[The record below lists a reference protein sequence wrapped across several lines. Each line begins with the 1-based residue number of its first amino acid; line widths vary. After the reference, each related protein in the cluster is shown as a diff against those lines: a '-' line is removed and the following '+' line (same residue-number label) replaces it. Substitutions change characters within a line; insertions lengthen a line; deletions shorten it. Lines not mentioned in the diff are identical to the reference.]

1 MSELRTPELGDRN
14 LARAAELA
22 LERLGDHESLFF
34 EGRWYRSGEQAERA
48 ARIGAGL
55 IELGVQPGDRV
66 IVMMENSP
74 DVPVVYQAI
83 WRAGAAITPAIFLL
97 TADELRRI
105 VSDSGAVAVIA
116 APPFLDTV
124 EKASEGVD
132 TLRWTITT
140 GDADG
145 DTVTLASLA
154 EHEPGEIVPRANDD
168 LAVLLYTGGTTGA
181 SKGVMLTHSNLWQ
194 AGWAGHQIRTPGIT
208 RGLSCLPMSHS
219 YGVLLLAGA
228 LHADEPGRTV
238 LMKWFE
244 PTQWLQLAQDH
255 DVQAA
260 AVVPSMLYMLLQQP
274 LEEYDLSELCFIGSG
289 AAPLAA
295 EAIAELK
302 RRIPNVEVR
311 EGYGLTESAASVS
324 AMRPGRIKHGTVGEP
339 VPGCEL
345 KIFDED
351 DHEVPVGEVG
361 EICIRSG
368 SVMKGYWNAPEQT
381 AEALR
386 NGWLHTGDMGR
397 LDQEG
402 FLTIV
407 DRKKDLIIRGGF
419 NVYPRDVEE
428 ALLEHPAIAT
438 AGVVGR
444 PDSRH
449 GEEVVAFVTLQPGA
463 EADADELVAW
473 AKERLGGYKYP
484 REVHVLPALP
494 LTPVGKLDRKALRE
508 NLTTVQGGTR

>member
-1 MSELRTPELGDRN
+1 MSTLGDRN
-14 LARAAELA
+14 LAVAAEA
-22 LERLGDHESLFF
+22 ARERLGDYESLFF
-34 EGRWYRSGEQAERA
+34 DGRWYRSGEQGDRA
-48 ARIGAGL
+48 ARIGRGL
-55 IELGVQPGDRV
+55 QGLGVQPGDRV

-74 DVPVVYQAI
+74 DVPVVYEAI

-97 TADELRRI
+97 TADELHRI
-105 VSDSGAVAVIA
+105 VENSGAVAAIA
-116 APPFLDTV
+116 APAFVETV
-124 EKASEGVD
+124 RRAAEGVE
-132 TLRWTITT
+132 TFKWIVST
-140 GDADG
+140 GEAADG
-145 DTVTLASLA
+145 AASLDELA
-154 EHEPGEIVPRANDD
+154 GGERGEIVARADDD

-194 AGWAGHQIRTPGIT
+194 AGWAGHEIRSEGVT

-228 LHADEPGRTV
+228 LHADEPGQTI
-238 LMKWFE
+238 LMRWFE
-244 PTQWLQLAQDH
+244 PTQWLELAQEH
-255 DVQAA
+255 KVQAA
-260 AVVPSMLYMLLQQP
+260 AVVPSMIYMLLQQP
-274 LEEYDLSELCFIGSG
+274 LEQYDLSSLQFIGSG
-289 AAPLAA
+289 AAPLAM
-295 EAIAELK
+295 EARAELA
-302 RRIPNVEVR
+302 RRLPNLEVR
-311 EGYGLTESAASVS
+311 EGYGLTESAASACASRKGHVK
-324 AMRPGRIKHGTVGEP
+324 PGTVGQP

-345 KIFDED
+345 KIFDEND
-351 DHEVPVGEVG
+351 QEVPVGEVG
-361 EICIRSG
+361 EICLRSG
-368 SVMKGYWNAPEQT
+368 SVMKGYWNAPELT

-397 LDQEG
+397 VDEEG
-402 FLTIV
+402 FVTIV

-444 PDSRH
+444 PDERH

-463 EADADELVAW
+463 EAESEELVAW

-484 REVHVLPALP
+484 REIHVLHALP

-508 NLTTVQGGTR
+508 NLTTTVQGGGR

>member
-1 MSELRTPELGDRN
+1 MTSTLGDRN
-14 LARAAELA
+14 LAYSAEQA
-22 LERLGDHESLFF
+22 LERLGDHPSLFF
-34 EGRWYRSGEQAERA
+34 EGRWYGSGEQAERA
-48 ARIGAGL
+48 ARLATGL
-55 IELGVQPGDRV
+55 AELGVRPGDRV
-66 IVMMENSP
+66 VVMMENSP

-83 WRAGAAITPAIFLL
+83 WRAGAVVAPAIFLL
-97 TADELRRI
+97 TPEELNRI
-105 VSDSGAVAVIA
+105 VSDSGAVAVIS
-116 APPFLDTV
+116 APPFLPV
-124 EKASEGVD
+124 VAKASEGVE
-132 TLRWTITT
+132 TLRWTIST
-140 GDADG
+140 GETDGNVISLEWLADRERS
-145 DTVTLASLA
+145 A
-154 EHEPGEIVPRANDD
+154 IVPRGNDD

-194 AGWAGHQIRTPGIT
+194 AGWAGHQIRQAGIT
-208 RGLSCLPMSHS
+208 HGLSCLPMSHS
-219 YGVLLLAGA
+219 YGVLLMAGA
-228 LHADEPGRTV
+228 LHAEEPGQTV

-244 PTQWLQLAQDH
+244 PTQWLELAQEH
-255 DVQAA
+255 RSQAA
-260 AVVPSMLYMLLQQP
+260 AVVPSMIYLLLQQP
-274 LEEYDLSELCFIGSG
+274 LERYDLSELQFVGSG

-302 RRIPNVEVR
+302 RRLPHVEVR
-311 EGYGLTESAASVS
+311 EGYGLTESAASVC
-324 AMRPGRIKHGTVGEP
+324 AMRAGRVKHGTVGEP

-345 KIFDED
+345 KIMDEND
-351 DHEVPVGEVG
+351 RELPVGEVG

-397 LDQEG
+397 VDEEG
-402 FLTIV
+402 FVTIV

-444 PDSRH
+444 ADPRH
-449 GEEVVAFVTLQPGA
+449 GEEVVAFVTLQTDA
-463 EADADELVAW
+463 EAEPQELVGW

-484 REVHVLPALP
+484 REVHVLPSLP

-508 NLTTVQGGTR
+508 QLTTVQGGTR